1 MGNNFYTPWINKPT
15 PGFTEFEATSMNPA
29 LAGLDRGITYVK
41 NVIVHCDGVVT
52 YNALTGLLAWS
63 GTLRILFNRADGQAI
78 QNTVAA
84 GNRTL
89 ADNQF
94 AYVDLNETNDSVL
107 TVSAASVS
115 TGAASNFL
123 AFNRLVLGYRN
134 AASDQ
139 YFPVYLKAEP
149 GVQLLTSA
157 AEVTVDWSKGKT
169 AKIILGHDVE
179 FIFAGAI
186 DGDRLVLR
194 LTQDGVGGR
203 EPSWPASI
211 RYSTDLPAIE
221 IDTDID
227 AQAYLGFIFDSDV
240 ARYDLVSSAK
250 SFGEFESS

>member
-1 MGNNFYTPWINKPT
+1 MGTNFHTAWINTPT

-29 LAGLDRGITYVK
+29 LAGLDRGITYLK
-41 NVIVHCDGVVT
+41 NVIVHCDGIVT

-84 GNRTL
+84 GNVTL

-94 AYVDLNETNDSVL
+94 AYVDLSETNDAAL
-107 TVSAASVS
+107 TVSVASVT

-123 AFNRLVLGYRN
+123 AYNRLVLGYRN
-134 AASDQ
+134 SASDQ
-139 YFPVYLKAEP
+139 YFPVHLKAEL

-179 FIFAGAI
+179 FTFSGAI

-194 LTQDGVGGR
+194 LIQDETGGR
-203 EPSWPASI
+203 EPSWPATV
-211 RYSTDLPAIE
+211 RYGTDIPTIE
-221 IDTDID
+221 IDTYIGKQTYIGFLYD
-227 AQAYLGFIFDSDV
+227 ADAFKYDV
-240 ARYDLVSSAK
+240 VSIMK
-250 SFGEFESS
+250 GFGESES